1 MFQLFSN
8 DVEEPQGGNL
18 MLSVG
23 RKTMLGSVG
32 REWESNRNFSRVIPV
47 NSISID
53 GTLIAQ

>member
-23 RKTMLGSVG
+23 RKTMLGSLG
-32 REWESNRNFSRVIPV
+32 REWESNRNF
-47 NSISID
+47 
-53 GTLIAQ
+53 